1 MAAIPDPRMFPA
13 VPELRAS
20 WAPVFVEPMEGSG
33 ERITIAVVAVDGL
46 GAFYVHPTLSLRAM
60 NCMYGQAAT
69 VFEGV
74 VELAIEVLQ
83 GHLATGGSL
92 ADWLPPFRTCHLGA
106 VRKAVGSDLEHVA
119 LSGVALTSSLF
130 GSEMAEAA
138 KRSGD
143 TGEVGPDVDRWLQQI
158 RDRVRAQTPHLD
170 ARFNGEVVVKPGATP
185 TRIGY
190 LGERI
195 AANFDM
201 LVPGPNLSNKRFR
214 AKSRLVDLQILKD
227 QKDMFARRNAY
238 ELMLWIP
245 EKDSPGY
252 SQRQLDTAHSA
263 LSEIEA
269 FADEHELRVRPFH
282 RADEAAQR
290 ILEAEVV

>member
-1 MAAIPDPRMFPA
+1 MAVPDPRMFPA
-13 VPELRAS
+13 VPGLRAS
-20 WAPVFVEPMEGSG
+20 WAPLYIEPMDGSG
-33 ERITIAVVAVDGL
+33 ERIAVAVVAVDGQ
-46 GAFYVHPTLSLRAM
+46 GAFHVHPTLSLRVI
-60 NCMYGQAAT
+60 NCMYGQGAAA
-69 VFEGV
+69 FEGV
-74 VELAIEVLQ
+74 VDFAIDVLQ

-92 ADWLPPFRTCHLGA
+92 NDWVPPFRSCHLGNI
-106 VRKAVGSDLEHVA
+106 RNAVGRDLEHVA
-119 LSGVALTSSLF
+119 LSGAALTSSLS
-130 GSEMAEAA
+130 GSGIAEAA
-138 KRSGD
+138 KRVD
-143 TGEVGPDVDRWLQQI
+143 ENGEVALDVDRWLQQI
-158 RDRVRAQTPHLD
+158 RDKVRAQTPHLD
-170 ARFNGEVVVKPGATP
+170 ARFNGEVVVKAGASA

-227 QKDMFARRNAY
+227 QLDMFATRNAY

-252 SQRQLDTAHSA
+252 SQRQLDSAHSA
-263 LSEIEA
+263 LSEIVA

-290 ILEAEVV
+290 ILAAEFA